1 MKLKTFFAPRPK
13 MMTYEEV
20 KGAHD
25 LLAAVVLGQTPLK
38 FSKLKRHESNPLQM
52 MAEVFAFILKLDHGR
67 QVSAVLEDIR
77 TKLAAGAAQM
87 KHKDEQ
93 DKIVQLIQQGYES
106 PTEPTIERPP
116 NSNGVA

>member
-1 MKLKTFFAPRPK
+1 MKLKSLFTPRPK

-25 LLAAVVLGQTPLK
+25 LLAAVVLGQTPLR
-38 FSKLKRHESNPLQM
+38 FEKLKKGQENPLQM

-67 QVSAVLEDIR
+67 QVGAVLEDIR
-77 TKLAAGAAQM
+77 TKLAAGAATM
-87 KHKDEQ
+87 KHKEEQ
-93 DKIVQLIQQGYES
+93 DKIIQLIQQGYEAPADS
-106 PTEPTIERPP
+106 PIIRPP